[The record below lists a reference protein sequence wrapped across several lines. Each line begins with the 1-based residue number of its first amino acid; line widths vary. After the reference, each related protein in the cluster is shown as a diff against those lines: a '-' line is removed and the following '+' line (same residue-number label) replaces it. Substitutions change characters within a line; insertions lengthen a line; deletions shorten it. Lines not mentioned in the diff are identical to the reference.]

1 MKKLV
6 VISLLAIIGVHN
18 FSCSKKDSTST
29 GLPAINSAN
38 DKQVGASAND
48 LLSAANYTSVKIEI
62 QYMPGF
68 APDAAAINNLT
79 AFFNSLINKPGGITV
94 VQSQIASANKV
105 VLSLTDIATIEK
117 NNRTVFTS
125 GNQLGVYFLYTDGT
139 YTESAVLGLAY
150 RNTSMCILGKTVH
163 DNSGSIGQASRT
175 KLESTVIEHEAG
187 HILGLVDI
195 GSPMQTNHKDAAH
208 GNHCSNTSCLMYYSS
223 ETTDVL
229 GFLITGTIPLL
240 DANCKADLH
249 ANGGK

>member
-1 MKKLV
+1 MKRPAL
-6 VISLLAIIGVHN
+6 ILLLLITICNN
-18 FSCSKKDSTST
+18 FSCSKNDSTTT
-29 GLPAINSAN
+29 GLPAINAAN

-48 LLSAANYTSVKIEI
+48 LLSAATYTSVKIEI

-68 APDAAAINNLT
+68 APDANALNNLT
-79 AFFNSLINKPGGITV
+79 SFFNSLINKPGGITI
-94 VQSQIASANKV
+94 VQTQIPSVNKT
-105 VLSLTDIATIEK
+105 VLTLNDIATIEK

-125 GNQLGVYFLYTDGT
+125 SSQLGVYFLYTDGS
-139 YTESAVLGLAY
+139 YAESAVLGLAY

-163 DNSGSIGQASRT
+163 DNSGAIGQASRT
-175 KLESTVIEHEAG
+175 KLESTVIEHETG

-208 GNHCSNTSCLMYYSS
+208 GNHCNNSNCLMYYSS

-229 GFLITGTIPLL
+229 GFLISGAIPSL